1 MAVLESRGFL
11 TGFATLVLFTG
22 LAGDAWRNSI
32 SWYGFGVV
40 VAIIVATAI
49 LVLVRHR
56 AVVTF
61 ANLPWPLVAFLALA
75 TLSIAWSFYP
85 GASALGVLSQFVT
98 TIPALAVGLL
108 LSGRELLRALGRA
121 LRIILWLSI
130 LFELVVAFIV
140 RAPVLPV
147 WATAADRLDPPLM
160 LFWSRNLLLEGDKI
174 QGIVGNSALLAMVAL
189 IALIVFSVEV
199 AARSVG
205 RVTGT
210 ASILLAAAIIALTR
224 SATIYAGIIGV
235 AVFLAAILL
244 MRHASTPRARSA
256 TYAVIAAAAAAV
268 TALSLVFQSQL
279 LQLVGKSDNLT
290 GRSGIWDTV
299 IALAQQRPVFG
310 WGWVS
315 FWPPWVE
322 PFKNLIIRNGVMQ
335 LHAHN
340 AWLDVWLQLGIVGL
354 IVFGALVI
362 TTLVRSW
369 LTATDRV
376 VSAPGSPGTFSA
388 VSLLAPL
395 LLTALLVQSLAES
408 RLLVEGCFML
418 LVILATSSKVAML
431 GRR

>member
-49 LVLVRHR
+49 LILVRHR
-56 AVVTF
+56 AVVTL
-61 ANLPWPLVAFLALA
+61 ANVPWPLVAFLALA

-174 QGIVGNSALLAMVAL
+174 QGIVGNSALLAMVGL

-210 ASILLAAAIIALTR
+210 VSILLAVAIIALTR
-224 SATIYAGIIGV
+224 SATIYAGIVGV

-244 MRHASTPRARSA
+244 MRRASTPRARSA
-256 TYAVIAAAAAAV
+256 TYAVIIAAAAAV

-299 IALAQQRPVFG
+299 IALAQQRPAFG

-322 PFKNLIIRNGVMQ
+322 PFNNLIIRNGVMQ

-369 LTATDRV
+369 LMATDRV
-376 VSAPGSPGTFSA
+376 VSFPGSPGTFSA

-408 RLLVEGCFML
+408 RLLVEGCYML

>member
-49 LVLVRHR
+49 LILVRHR
-56 AVVTF
+56 AVVTL
-61 ANLPWPLVAFLALA
+61 ANVPWPLVAFLALA

>member
-1 MAVLESRGFL
+1 MPVLESRGFL

-49 LVLVRHR
+49 LILVRHR
-56 AVVTF
+56 AVVTL
-61 ANLPWPLVAFLALA
+61 ANVPWPLVAFLALA

-174 QGIVGNSALLAMVAL
+174 QGIVGNSALLAMVGL

-210 ASILLAAAIIALTR
+210 VSILLAVAIIALTR
-224 SATIYAGIIGV
+224 SATIYAGIVGV

-244 MRHASTPRARSA
+244 MRRASTPRARSA
-256 TYAVIAAAAAAV
+256 TYAVIVAAAAAV

-299 IALAQQRPVFG
+299 IALAQQRPAFG

-322 PFKNLIIRNGVMQ
+322 PFNNLIIRNGVMQ

-369 LTATDRV
+369 LMATDRV
-376 VSAPGSPGTFSA
+376 VSVPGSPGTYSA

-408 RLLVEGCFML
+408 RLLVEGCYML

>member
-49 LVLVRHR
+49 LILVRHR
-56 AVVTF
+56 AVVTL
-61 ANLPWPLVAFLALA
+61 ANVPWPLVAFLALA

-174 QGIVGNSALLAMVAL
+174 QGIVGNSALLAMVGL

-210 ASILLAAAIIALTR
+210 VSILLAVAIIALTR
-224 SATIYAGIIGV
+224 SATIYAGIVGV

-244 MRHASTPRARSA
+244 MRRASTPRARSA
-256 TYAVIAAAAAAV
+256 TYAVIVAAAAAV

-299 IALAQQRPVFG
+299 IALAQQRPAFG

-322 PFKNLIIRNGVMQ
+322 PFNNLIIRNGVMQ

-369 LTATDRV
+369 LMATDRV
-376 VSAPGSPGTFSA
+376 VSFPGSPGTFSA

-408 RLLVEGCFML
+408 RLLVEGCYML

>member
-210 ASILLAAAIIALTR
+210 ASILLAVAIIALTR

-256 TYAVIAAAAAAV
+256 TYAVIVAAAAAV